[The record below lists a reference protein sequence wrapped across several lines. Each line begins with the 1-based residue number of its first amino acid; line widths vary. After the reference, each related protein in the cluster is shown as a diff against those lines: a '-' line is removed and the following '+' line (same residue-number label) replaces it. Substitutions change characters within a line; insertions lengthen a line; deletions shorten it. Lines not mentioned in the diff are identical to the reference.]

1 MRRDRNQTQG
11 VELLNSEQRLLAPPL
26 SIAAQ
31 PQAAIRYPQH
41 HIGILRNTKAAV
53 SAATATMGFMGL
65 TSPFKKDSVDSYQGV
80 LVPLANAARHPTVVA
95 EYARRR
101 SAANDSSDGN
111 SDDPLKKDAAKPG
124 KENGVMRT
132 SSEGYSP
139 YTVEGLS
146 AEIHEDVTA
155 SGHDSAY
162 DCEFSL

>member
-1 MRRDRNQTQG
+1 
-11 VELLNSEQRLLAPPL
+11 
-26 SIAAQ
+26 
-31 PQAAIRYPQH
+31 
-41 HIGILRNTKAAV
+41 
-53 SAATATMGFMGL
+53 MGFMGL

-95 EYARRR
+95 EYARRQ

-111 SDDPLKKDAAKPG
+111 SDDPLKKDAAKPVE
-124 KENGVMRT
+124 ENGAMRM

-139 YTVEGLS
+139 YTVEGLR